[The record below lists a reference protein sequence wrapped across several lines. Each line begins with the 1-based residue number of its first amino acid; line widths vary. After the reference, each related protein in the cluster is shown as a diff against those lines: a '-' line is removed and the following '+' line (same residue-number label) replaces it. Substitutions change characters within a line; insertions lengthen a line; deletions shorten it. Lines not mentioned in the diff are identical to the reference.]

1 MGKAIGQILLVS
13 AAVAVNFIPGVGQA
27 ISGTLVGALGSA
39 GATIASGL
47 TAALSV
53 AGLQAAGGLLGMGPN
68 VSKPE
73 AASTPLKPPRPG
85 GFLFEIDTEPST

>member
-1 MGKAIGQILLVS
+1 MGKTVGSILTIA
-13 AAVAVNFIPGVGQA
+13 AAVAVNFIPGVGQV

-68 VSKPE
+68 MSKPE

-85 GFLFEIDTEPST
+85 GLLFEMDAEPHA